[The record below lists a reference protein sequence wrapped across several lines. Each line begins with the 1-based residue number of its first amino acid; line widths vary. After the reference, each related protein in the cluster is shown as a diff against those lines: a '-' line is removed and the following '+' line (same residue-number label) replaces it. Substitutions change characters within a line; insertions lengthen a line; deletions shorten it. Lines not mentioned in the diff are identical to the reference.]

1 MHRRHFLRT
10 GGVAGLGLALGACGY
25 RAAELRAPWLRPV
38 NLAPVHVSW
47 DRIIRTTVALRPYRE
62 SGFVVKSERF
72 DDKTVIHNYGHGG
85 SGMSLSW
92 GRRTWR

>member
-1 MHRRHFLRT
+1 MAAACQSGSSPCLVGPHHPDDRRATPLSR
-10 GGVAGLGLALGACGY
+10 
-25 RAAELRAPWLRPV
+25 
-38 NLAPVHVSW
+38 VS
-47 DRIIRTTVALRPYRE
+47 
-62 SGFVVKSERF
+62 FVVKSERL